1 MTNIDVDTNKGRKRI
16 EKKRK
21 KSQKSKWI
29 SRLLKEA
36 VAEKWLR
43 PKHSVALETRAAE

>member
-1 MTNIDVDTNKGRKRI
+1 MLTQIKDEKESKRK
-16 EKKRK
+16 EK